1 MIKILFNRN
10 KKLNKEGKGLISFS
24 ITLNGNR
31 KYISSEFYV
40 FPKDWDDKKCE
51 VRKSDPNYLK
61 INRRLA
67 DGKPTRRGWFFD
79 EVIKFDDLKPKKK

>member
-1 MIKILFNRN
+1 MNCQLIIF
-10 KKLNKEGKGLISFS
+10 KGLETIILTKAECALRLKIS
-24 ITLNGNR
+24 IRT
-31 KYISSEFYV
+31 
-40 FPKDWDDKKCE
+40 
-51 VRKSDPNYLK
+51 

>member
-1 MIKILFNRN
+1 MNQRIILFTDTDCFVMT
-10 KKLNKEGKGLISFS
+10 KAECALKLHIS
-24 ITLNGNR
+24 IRT
-31 KYISSEFYV
+31 
-40 FPKDWDDKKCE
+40 
-51 VRKSDPNYLK
+51 